1 MSSIFSDCFDDD
13 DGFFI
18 SNWSLFFC
26 CCICDACND
35 MWSVLGRSLY
45 LFLLLSI
52 SEVGVDSLLFVVV
65 VEEESDDGD
74 ILLGLRTLLVG
85 ASMAV
90 VVLLL
95 IPKVD
100 FVLGLL

>member
-1 MSSIFSDCFDDD
+1 
-13 DGFFI
+13 
-18 SNWSLFFC
+18 
-26 CCICDACND
+26 

-45 LFLLLSI
+45 LFLLLPI

-65 VEEESDDGD
+65 VKEESDDGD
-74 ILLGLRTLLVG
+74 ILLGLRTLFVG